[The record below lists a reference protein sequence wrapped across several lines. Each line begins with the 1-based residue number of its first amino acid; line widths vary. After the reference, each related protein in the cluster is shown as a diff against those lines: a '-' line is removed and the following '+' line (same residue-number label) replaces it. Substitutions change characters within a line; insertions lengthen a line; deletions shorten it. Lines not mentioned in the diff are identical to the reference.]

1 MNRKLVLVLLL
12 FAVCTLSAQAATQ
25 EDLERTGEQFDALET
40 EVQKVQEKMLSE
52 LTAKP
57 SEKNLV
63 YEYLNSCSNV
73 LTSANHHVT
82 GMIRVLK
89 MSQFVWDPTAR
100 KLAQPHIDVQARA
113 LTRQLENSATY
124 LEKILYRSRDEQV
137 AKLCLKARDLIKG
150 SVSVAAELRPS
161 WAPVQ

>member
-1 MNRKLVLVLLL
+1 MNRKLLHVLSLL
-12 FAVCTLSAQAATQ
+12 AACTLSAQAATQ
-25 EDLERTGEQFDALET
+25 EDLERKGEQFDALET
-40 EVQKVQEKMLSE
+40 EVEKVQEKLLSE

-73 LTSANHHVT
+73 LTSTNHHVT
-82 GMIRVLK
+82 GMIRVLR

-100 KLAQPHIDVQARA
+100 KLAQPHIDVQARTLA
-113 LTRQLENSATY
+113 RQLENSATY
-124 LEKILYRSRDEQV
+124 LEKILHRSRDEQV
-137 AKLCLKARDLIKG
+137 AKLCLRARDLIK
-150 SVSVAAELRPS
+150 STVPIAVELKPS